1 MGGPL
6 IDPANFKKF
15 LPPFPEGLPEPIT
28 EAPPN
33 YDPETG
39 HPTQTRM
46 PFSALTIQLGIWID
60 YYTGEFNPSL
70 SGILRDALD
79 AGASPLKIRDLIPE
93 RHRVL
98 FPALLV
104 NSSWPPTLMIHG
116 TADTAVPILS
126 SRLMKQTLTDAGASA
141 ELIEVEGKEHVFDVQ
156 PNSDVELTELYDKVE
171 EFLKRCIQN

>member
-6 IDPANFKKF
+6 IDPANFKKL
-15 LPPFPEGLPEPIT
+15 LPPFPEGLPEPT
-28 EAPPN
+28 TDAPPN
-33 YDPETG
+33 YDPATG
-39 HPTQTRM
+39 VPTQIRM
-46 PFSALTIQLGIWID
+46 PFTTLTIQLGIWLD

-70 SGILRDALD
+70 SGILRNALG
-79 AGASPLKIRDLIPE
+79 AGVPLPEIRDLVPE

-98 FPALLV
+98 FPAFLV

-126 SRLMKQTLTDAGASA
+126 SRGMKQILTDVGASV

>member
-1 MGGPL
+1 MDRPL

-15 LPPFPEGLPEPIT
+15 LPPFPEGLPAPT
-28 EAPPN
+28 TDAPPN
-33 YDPETG
+33 YNPATG
-39 HPTQTRM
+39 LPTEPRM
-46 PFSALTIQLGIWID
+46 PLSSLTIQLGNWLD

-70 SGILRDALD
+70 SGILREALD
-79 AGASPLKIRDLIPE
+79 AGLSPLAVRDLVPE

-98 FPALLV
+98 FPTILV

-126 SRLMKQTLTDAGASA
+126 SRRMKQLLTNVGVSA

-156 PNSDVELTELYDKVE
+156 PNSDAEFTELYDKVK
-171 EFLKRCIQN
+171 EFLERCMQN